1 MTALLSLLT
10 VLALVTFTG
19 WLMYGLDMVRGM
31 RRFPSLAD
39 FAPLENAQLPTL
51 CIVFAARDEARKI
64 EAATLSLL
72 AIDYP
77 ELEIVA
83 VNDRSA
89 DDTGKILDRLAATE
103 DRLRV
108 IHVEAL
114 PTGWLGKTNGL
125 QQGFLATQ
133 SDYLLFTDA
142 DVHFAPESLRR
153 AMNYM
158 QQHDVMH
165 LAIPPKLINA
175 KASLKIMLPAF
186 AISFFLN
193 MRPWKIN
200 NDAANDATGVGA
212 FNLLRRDALQAIGG
226 LEKVRLRPDEDVKL
240 GKIIRAAGFRQ
251 RLVDSS
257 GLVEVEWYQ
266 TATEA
271 IHGMEKNS
279 FAFLDYSVIKT
290 VVSVIIVALVF
301 LWPPL
306 ALFLTPEH
314 GPWFNIGSSLIVLY
328 LHLMAAKKME
338 IGWYYGLLY
347 PLGMFMILVAI
358 LNSMVMTLLRNGVIW
373 RGTLYP
379 LAELRN
385 NKV

>member
-1 MTALLSLLT
+1 MTTFFSLLT
-10 VLALVTFTG
+10 VLALVTFTI
-19 WLMYGLDMVRGM
+19 WLIHGFAMIRGM
-31 RRFPSLAD
+31 RKFPALTE
-39 FAPLENAQLPTL
+39 FAPLENAQLPTM
-51 CIVFAARDEARKI
+51 CIVFAARNEARKI

-77 ELEIVA
+77 GLEIVA
-83 VNDRSA
+83 VNDRST
-89 DDTGKILDRLAATE
+89 DGTGKILDRIAATE
-103 DRLRV
+103 NRLRV
-108 IHVEAL
+108 IHVDSL
-114 PTGWLGKTNGL
+114 PAGWLGKTNGL

-142 DVHFAPESLRR
+142 DVHFAPDSLRR
-153 AMNYM
+153 AINYM
-158 QQHDVMH
+158 RQHDVMH

-175 KASLKIMLPAF
+175 KVSLKIMLPAF

-212 FNLLRRDALQAIGG
+212 FNLLRRDALRAIGG
-226 LEKVRLRPDEDVKL
+226 LEKIRLRPDEDVKL
-240 GKIIRAAGFRQ
+240 GKIIRAAGYRQ

-257 GLVEVEWYQ
+257 GLVEVEWYR
-266 TATEA
+266 TAIEA

-279 FAFLDYSVIKT
+279 FAFLDYSIMKT
-290 VVSVIIVALVF
+290 VVSVIIVTLIF

-306 ALFLTPEH
+306 ALFLTPDN
-314 GPWFNIGSSLIVLY
+314 GPWFNLGSSLIVFY
-328 LHLMAAKKME
+328 LHLMAARKME

-358 LNSMVMTLLRNGVIW
+358 VNSMVMTLLRNGVIW
-373 RGTLYP
+373 RDTLYP
-379 LAELRN
+379 LSELRN
-385 NKV
+385 NKI